1 MNLERNCLRCSNYF
15 ACKDNAKSI
24 IYTCGQFKLMK
35 ASNKQEVALMEDF
48 LGLPLAT
55 SSPKDSPII
64 VPTQTLDVDV
74 KKIINQVINEKR
86 IVSPDIKFPEGDFLE
101 APNFYTWCVSD
112 KFLNQKPFVEQ
123 AIIGTR
129 LFAEYCPDCTDMEW
143 FLHTHKV
150 NDSLLKFERKVA
162 LLEHG
167 RCPHCGK
174 DRLYFFKKKK
184 LHAYVE
190 LALSAGQRSGK
201 SAVTAMLTTYI
212 THRVLK
218 LERPNEVYGLLKSTV
233 LQGTFTALT
242 FAQAKDTLWDP
253 FYGNILESPWFQQY
267 HAAMDE
273 VGSRYGEELYNLKDT
288 FVVYKHRRVSVYP
301 AGPDKRVLRG
311 RTRIF
316 GCLDGNTLVSTS
328 KGLLP
333 IKNDLSNT
341 STHVGDKHFGISN
354 WVYTGIKPAFKV
366 KLENGLYLKL
376 TANHELKTDKGWVR
390 TDCLTKGDLIKVS
403 LGGDFPKTL
412 LLNYTGSYEPIY
424 ASIYRHIE
432 KVGRFEIPDLEQFGR
447 SVTPITSSLRRN
459 GYIKRTYYKG
469 RNGSDGLPRCYF
481 ETTSKFDAER
491 MIAESAEAQSYTRRT
506 CVFPEKMTKEL
517 ASLLG
522 YYVADGSYSKS
533 AVEFYFA
540 SSIPER
546 LKHFKKCFKSVFGV
560 NPNVTQYETDEGTLM
575 TRYAVGQKVM
585 KDFLRYVGLKPAT
598 SRKKE
603 IPWSILQAPKE
614 CAAAFLSALFDCDGG
629 VDNTY
634 IWYLTK
640 SFKLG
645 SQVQL
650 LLQRFGVLSDFKSE
664 NDLKS
669 VKIRERIYQDTFLD
683 SIGFSTVKVDLPEKS
698 DYRIRHAYK
707 GIVHIPVKSIKGI
720 GKRKVYDITV
730 DDEDHGFTANGI
742 VAHNSID
749 ELGWFPNDIASLKNI
764 KMNATEVYIALERSL
779 LTVRA
784 ASRNVIK
791 RGFYNVPMG
800 YFINISSPSSVRDK
814 IMELVRKSQHSTKIL
829 GLCKPTWEMNP
840 HVPKSALAEE
850 FKKDPVA
857 AMRDYGAQP
866 PLTNNAF
873 LPNKDAIIA
882 TLKGK
887 KNALKMHY
895 KMYKTSDGSVEV
907 YGDLEEIK
915 IIARPCILSL
925 DAGYSNN
932 SFAFALG
939 FLGKDDKPVVSV
951 IGEVIPTQGMRI
963 NHSLM
968 YTHLLDKLFENCN
981 IVKVVADRWNSLKV
995 LADMEVKHNVERQI
1009 YSLKYTDMQMFKSYI
1024 EDNEIKMPACA
1035 TPVDDILKYDHS
1047 EYPACFKNK
1056 PVEHFVLQLLTIQD
1070 TGTQV
1075 IKGDQLTDDIAR
1087 AVMLL
1092 VQQLIDEDNQE
1103 LLKLPDKQIASQVD
1117 ATQMAVYRNYSGGG
1131 SSKVG
1136 GMSGSNQ
1143 GSSLGMTRQRSN
1155 T

>member
-1 MNLERNCLRCSNYF
+1 MNLARNCLKCANYF

-35 ASNKQEVALMEDF
+35 ASNKQEVALMEDI
-48 LGLPLAT
+48 LELPLAASAT
-55 SSPKDSPII
+55 RESPII
-64 VPTQTLDVDV
+64 VPTEDLNVDV
-74 KKIINQVINEKR
+74 RKILKQVINENR
-86 IVSPDIKFPEGDFLE
+86 IVSPDIKFPEGDFAE

-112 KFLNQKPFVEQ
+112 RFLNQKPFVEQ

-162 LLEHG
+162 LLHHG
-167 RCPHCGK
+167 KCPHCHK
-174 DRLYFFKKKK
+174 TRLQFFKQKK

-273 VGSRYGEELYNLKDT
+273 VGSRHGEELYNLKDT
-288 FVVYKHRRVSVYP
+288 FVVYKHRRVSIYP

-316 GCLDGNTLVSTS
+316 G
-328 KGLLP
+328 
-333 IKNDLSNT
+333 
-341 STHVGDKHFGISN
+341 
-354 WVYTGIKPAFKV
+354 
-366 KLENGLYLKL
+366 
-376 TANHELKTDKGWVR
+376 
-390 TDCLTKGDLIKVS
+390 
-403 LGGDFPKTL
+403 
-412 LLNYTGSYEPIY
+412 
-424 ASIYRHIE
+424 
-432 KVGRFEIPDLEQFGR
+432 
-447 SVTPITSSLRRN
+447 
-459 GYIKRTYYKG
+459 
-469 RNGSDGLPRCYF
+469 
-481 ETTSKFDAER
+481 
-491 MIAESAEAQSYTRRT
+491 
-506 CVFPEKMTKEL
+506 
-517 ASLLG
+517 
-522 YYVADGSYSKS
+522 
-533 AVEFYFA
+533 
-540 SSIPER
+540 
-546 LKHFKKCFKSVFGV
+546 
-560 NPNVTQYETDEGTLM
+560 
-575 TRYAVGQKVM
+575 
-585 KDFLRYVGLKPAT
+585 
-598 SRKKE
+598 
-603 IPWSILQAPKE
+603 
-614 CAAAFLSALFDCDGG
+614 
-629 VDNTY
+629 
-634 IWYLTK
+634 
-640 SFKLG
+640 
-645 SQVQL
+645 
-650 LLQRFGVLSDFKSE
+650 
-664 NDLKS
+664 
-669 VKIRERIYQDTFLD
+669 
-683 SIGFSTVKVDLPEKS
+683 
-698 DYRIRHAYK
+698 
-707 GIVHIPVKSIKGI
+707 
-720 GKRKVYDITV
+720 
-730 DDEDHGFTANGI
+730 
-742 VAHNSID
+742 SID
-749 ELGWFPNDIASLKNI
+749 ELGWFPNDISSLKNV

-784 ASRNVIK
+784 ASKNVIK

-850 FKKDPVA
+850 FRKDPVA

-873 LPNKDAIIA
+873 LPNKDAVVKC
-882 TLKGK
+882 LSGK
-887 KNALKMHY
+887 KNALKMDY

-907 YGDLEEIK
+907 YGSLEAVK
-915 IIARPCILSL
+915 IIARPCILAL

-939 FLGKDDKPVVSV
+939 FLSKEKKPVISV
-951 IGEVIPTQGMRI
+951 FGEVIPTQGMRI

-968 YTHLLDKLFENCN
+968 FTHLLDKLFENCN
-981 IVKVVADRWNSLKV
+981 IVKVAADRWNSLKI
-995 LADMEVKHNVERQI
+995 LADMEVKHDVERQI
-1009 YSLKYTDMQMFKSYI
+1009 YSLKYTDLQMFKSYI
-1024 EDNEIKMPACA
+1024 EDGEITFPACP
-1035 TPVDDILKYDHS
+1035 TPVDEILKYNHS
-1047 EYPACFKNK
+1047 EYPDCFKHR
-1056 PVEHFVLQLLTIQD
+1056 PVEHFVLQLLTVQD

-1092 VQQLIDEDNQE
+1092 TQQLIDEDNQE
-1103 LLKLPDKQIASQVD
+1103 LLNLPEAQMASTVN
-1117 ATQMAVYRNYSGGG
+1117 ASQMAVYRNYSGGG
-1131 SSKVG
+1131 SSRSSG
-1136 GMSGSNQ
+1136 GSGTTQ
-1143 GSSLGMTRQRSN
+1143 GSSLGMTRQRAN